1 MGVMDNK
8 VLIFVNFDF
17 GQCWRST
24 VHSVVPPTRV
34 IRSSYH
40 ISQLVE
46 FETVNI
52 HITLG

>member
-1 MGVMDNK
+1 MDDK

-24 VHSVVPPTRV
+24 VHSVAPPPELFALRITC
-34 IRSSYH
+34 
-40 ISQLVE
+40 QLVE
-46 FETVNI
+46 FQTVNI